1 MADYEDFNPEENYE
15 DAEAIDHA
23 KRMMKAAQYL
33 QQKEAQKNNDQ
44 FLNQLWSETLQEEG
58 LDPQTY
64 GTLAGQDPELS
75 KAKIKEGMK
84 TIISGVKKG
93 RDSQGR
99 FVSKTQ
105 PGKPTDSNTTI
116 EAMKEKSKRGALSE
130 QDELSV
136 LDAIFGA
143 DPLWKD

>member
-15 DAEAIDHA
+15 DAEAIEHA
-23 KRMMKAAQYL
+23 KRMMKAAQHI
-33 QQKEAQKNNDQ
+33 QQKEAQKYNDQ
-44 FLNQLWSETLQEEG
+44 FLNQLWSETLKEEG

-64 GTLAGQDPELS
+64 STLAGQDPELS

-105 PGKPTDSNTTI
+105 PGNPTDSTATI
-116 EAMKEKSKRGALSE
+116 ESMKEKAKKGSLTE

-136 LDAIFGA
+136 LDAIFGT